1 MYPPFLQIYRSVWCQ
16 KIKTFFFV
24 LISSY
29 FVFTFIWSNSL
40 TRRLG
45 LANPRFLIHGGIYRY
60 SHANFGKGVHVC
72 VYVLIHC
79 LFSPRCI
86 WLHALFLLY
95 LFTGVSISQIVDI
108 GAQGINGDLYMRFGS
123 NIESQ
128 SAFYTDSNSFNM
140 LERHSHYLSENMPI
154 SSNYYP
160 ITSAV
165 YIEERRRRLT
175 LLTAQPAGEYACN
188 LSDDIRPYVVW
199 FRS

>member
-1 MYPPFLQIYRSVWCQ
+1 MSKNWNIFLCS
-16 KIKTFFFV
+16 

-29 FVFTFIWSNSL
+29 YVYASTCDQTPWCDAAS
-40 TRRLG
+40 
-45 LANPRFLIHGGIYRY
+45 LANSKFLIHK
-60 SHANFGKGVHVC
+60 SNFFSIFSYNFWKGFYDTHCESLQALVKARMYVTLSLYIACFHPG
-72 VYVLIHC
+72 VY
-79 LFSPRCI
+79 
-86 WLHALFLLY
+86 WLHAVFLLY

-108 GAQGINGDLYMRFGS
+108 GTQGINGDLYMRFGS

-165 YIEERRRRLT
+165 YIEESRRRLT
-175 LLTAQPAGEYACN
+175 LLTAQPAGE
-188 LSDDIRPYVVW
+188 
-199 FRS
+199 